1 MYLGCLKCNR
11 VTSRVRDK
19 QPATGILTRQR
30 HFTYIILFNH
40 HHTGQPFIW
49 QLIILPCDMFL
60 SAIRFLNVTCMFL
73 SSPQL
78 DHQLFA
84 ARSGTFLVD
93 DSPVTR
99 AVPHPTD
106 VQSHVLIEILG
117 CAFATLPVKY
127 SIRFISKLS

>member
-11 VTSRVRDK
+11 ATSCVRDR
-19 QPATGILTRQR
+19 QPTTGTLTGQR

-60 SAIRFLNVTCMFL
+60 SAIRFLNVACMFL

-84 ARSGTFLVD
+84 ARNSTFLIE
-93 DSPVTR
+93 DSPVSR
-99 AVPHPTD
+99 AAPHPTD
-106 VQSHVLIEILG
+106 VQSHVSIEILG
-117 CAFATLPVKY
+117 RAFATLPVKY
-127 SIRFISKLS
+127 SIRFISKSS